1 MYFSYLCRSKK
12 TPKHLFFFSPLKDSR
27 VAYVQI
33 SASVWLPFSYLLNFN
48 TVISLLAEQPG
59 PKSTEQILNCFNKLT
74 FVYHLWK

>member
-12 TPKHLFFFSPLKDSR
+12 TPKHLFFSPLKDSR
-27 VAYVQI
+27 VAYMQI

-48 TVISLLAEQPG
+48 AVISLLAEQRR

-74 FVYHLWK
+74 FVYHLLK